1 MCTCVARKIAVAL
14 LFWPKVV
21 SVAAAPD
28 HTVVLCAA
36 SCPSLPHGASF
47 ACASPRS
54 DAHVQVDEAIGEE
67 ADEDAE
73 IDLDSEEEA
82 EGLALASSTGRF
94 EPLTLKQACEAKL
107 AQEVDLHNAGALLA
121 YAVGRSVSAVI
132 SVGGVCFPVL
142 QQTSP
147 TAVAA
152 VALLVYGS
160 W

>member
-1 MCTCVARKIAVAL
+1 MRLLL

-47 ACASPRS
+47 ASASPRS
-54 DAHVQVDEAIGEE
+54 EGHVKDDQEIGEE

-73 IDLDSEEEA
+73 VDVDSEEEA
-82 EGLALASSTGRF
+82 EGFALANSAGRF

-107 AQEVDLHNAGALLA
+107 AQEVDLHNAGALLG
-121 YAVGRSVSAVI
+121 YAVSRTCFAMNSLGS
-132 SVGGVCFPVL
+132 VCFPAL
-142 QQTSP
+142 RQANP
-147 TAVAA
+147 IPVAA
-152 VALLVYGS
+152 AFFVHDS
-160 W
+160 C

>member
-1 MCTCVARKIAVAL
+1 M
-14 LFWPKVV
+14 

-47 ACASPRS
+47 ASANPRS
-54 DAHVQVDEAIGEE
+54 EAHQADDRAIDEE

-73 IDLDSEEEA
+73 VDVDSEEEA
-82 EGLALASSTGRF
+82 DGLSLANSAGRF

-121 YAVGRSVSAVI
+121 YAVGRTGSR
-132 SVGGVCFPVL
+132 CC
-142 QQTSP
+142 TSM
-147 TAVAA
+147 
-152 VALLVYGS
+152 
-160 W
+160 